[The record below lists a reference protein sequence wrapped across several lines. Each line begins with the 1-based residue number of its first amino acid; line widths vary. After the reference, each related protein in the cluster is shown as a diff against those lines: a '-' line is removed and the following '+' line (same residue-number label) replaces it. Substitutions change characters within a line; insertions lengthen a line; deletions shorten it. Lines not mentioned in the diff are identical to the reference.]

1 MKNERSEANAITLTE
16 EIISFGGMMLE
27 YRLIACNTYAD
38 RFRIRVILGE
48 ERAEYGMGNDIDLAL
63 KCYRAVVRG
72 RVTPCG
78 LSDVMYDLCREA

>member
-1 MKNERSEANAITLTE
+1 MKNERTEANAVTLTE
-16 EIISFGGMMLE
+16 EIISFGGMLLE
-27 YRLIACNTYAD
+27 YRLVACNTYAD

-48 ERAEYGMGNDIDLAL
+48 ERAECGTGNDIDLAL
-63 KCYRAVVRG
+63 RCYRAVVRG